1 MTRAGSAV
9 MNDMLKLTCE
19 DWREISEDNLA
30 EAEVILEMMIE
41 AGENLCGE
49 DIEELE
55 DEAA

>member
-1 MTRAGSAV
+1 